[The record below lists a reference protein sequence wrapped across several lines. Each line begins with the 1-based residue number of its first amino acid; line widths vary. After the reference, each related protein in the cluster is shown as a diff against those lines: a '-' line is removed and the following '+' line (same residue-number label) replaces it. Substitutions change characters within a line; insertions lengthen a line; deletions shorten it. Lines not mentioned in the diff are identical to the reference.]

1 MQNARTRIAPVV
13 PTLKT
18 IGTAML
24 MGFVKAMDGCKASAQ
39 RMRLIRPDLYD
50 AQKERRPEW
59 YRCTKEHCSTSST
72 LNHTCMCVST
82 RDVEKAVEFERPQ
95 VTGVAHTAVS
105 CKTVNTGIWYL

>member
-1 MQNARTRIAPVV
+1 M

-18 IGTAML
+18 IGMAML

-59 YRCTKEHCSTSST
+59 YRCTKEHCSTGST
-72 LNHTCMCVST
+72 LNHTCVCLREM
-82 RDVEKAVEFERPQ
+82 EKAVEFERPQ
-95 VTGVAHTAVS
+95 VTGVAHS
-105 CKTVNTGIWYL
+105 CIV

>member
-1 MQNARTRIAPVV
+1 MQNATKRIAPVV

-59 YRCTKEHCSTSST
+59 YRCTKEHCSTGST
-72 LNHTCMCVST
+72 LNHTCVCLRVSCTT

-95 VTGVAHTAVS
+95 VTGVQLYRV
-105 CKTVNTGIWYL
+105 KQ